1 MPTGR
6 EVSDERYSYFRR
18 CSPAWGV
25 QGSCTRYL
33 KQLDGPVVITQ
44 HGRPPAVLISSG
56 EYDQIREQWRFI
68 ESLTAGLDDSQSG
81 RVMDTEELK
90 ARLASAREQRRSR

>member
-1 MPTGR
+1 MKDISIS
-6 EVSDERYSYFRR
+6 E
-18 CSPAWGV
+18 GV
-25 QGSCTRYL
+25 VPLGEFKAHASRYL

-44 HGRPPAVLISSG
+44 HGRPAAVLISPG

-68 ESLTAGLDDSQSG
+68 ESLTAGLDDSQNG

-90 ARLASAREQRRSR
+90 ARLASAREQRLSR